1 MFLIASYLC
10 FLTCALGVIFS
21 LYVLL
26 RFRQFRS
33 TYLLLAVIFCLCW
46 IEFYM
51 FALSSR
57 YILQMPFL
65 FRTAFPFRAF
75 APVFLWLYV
84 WAMLHP
90 NRKFRMVQLLHF
102 VIPLIITLG
111 LLPDF
116 LRPVAYKMDMLQHF
130 YSQNNSLMQKNAGIF
145 PAGFIQ
151 PLLLIFGLAYV
162 VGSICYIVRY
172 GQQKTERFRSTN
184 RPLLHWVLLV
194 AVVITV
200 FILLQAIQYLSLLL
214 KGDFSVFAQLGQS
227 ISLITLK
234 VYLLVNPLVI
244 ENMDGCM
251 EVPDAL
257 PASMPDAAEILP
269 RVVEPYAVSPGYQQ
283 IHRFFTVDKGFRDPD
298 LSLASMA
305 GQFSMSRN
313 KLSHNL
319 QQYYGMNFPEIINRF
334 RIHHFLELL
343 KEEDSRLLKVETL
356 ILQSG
361 FQHKTTFYLAF
372 KRVMHTNPSTYLK
385 QYRK

>member
-10 FLTCALGVIFS
+10 FLTCALGAIFS
-21 LYVLL
+21 LYLQL
-26 RFRQFRS
+26 RFPRFRS
-33 TYLLLAVIFCLCW
+33 TYLLLSVIFCLCW

-65 FRTAFPFRAF
+65 FRTAFPFRAL
-75 APVFLWLYV
+75 APVLLWLYV

-90 NRKFRMVQLLHF
+90 NRKFSKVQLLHF
-102 VIPLIITLG
+102 IVPLIITLG

-116 LRPVAYKMDMLQHF
+116 LKPVAYKMEMLQHF
-130 YSQNNSLMQKNAGIF
+130 YSQNNSLMKKNAGIF

-151 PLLLIFGLAYV
+151 PFLLFFGLVYV
-162 VGSICYIVRY
+162 VVSISYIIRY
-172 GQQKTERFRSTN
+172 SQRKAARFREVN
-184 RPLLHWVLLV
+184 KILLRWILLV
-194 AVVITV
+194 AVVITI

-244 ENMDGCM
+244 ENMDGCI
-251 EVPDAL
+251 EVPDEI
-257 PASMPDAAEILP
+257 PASLPDMADILP
-269 RVVEPYAVSPGYQQ
+269 RVMEPHATSPGYREL
-283 IHRFFTVDKGFRDPD
+283 HAFFQVDKRFRDPE
-298 LSLASMA
+298 LSLAAMA
-305 GQFSMSRN
+305 GQLSMSKN
-313 KLSHNL
+313 KLSQYL
-319 QQYYGMNFPEIINRF
+319 QQYYGMGFPEIVNRF

-343 KEEDSRLLKVETL
+343 KEEDSRLLKMETL
-356 ILQSG
+356 ILECG

-372 KRVMHTNPSTYLK
+372 KKVLHTNPSTYLK